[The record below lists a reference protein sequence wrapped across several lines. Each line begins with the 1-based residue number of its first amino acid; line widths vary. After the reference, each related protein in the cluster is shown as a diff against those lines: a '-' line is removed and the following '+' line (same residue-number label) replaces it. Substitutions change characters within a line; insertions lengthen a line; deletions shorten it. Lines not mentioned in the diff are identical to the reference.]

1 MTRLFLCAAAQIIFV
16 TLYGAWAM
24 FRPEE
29 AFEWMVPVVVVVLV
43 LIVYNALEPIREA
56 WQHRCGR

>member
-1 MTRLFLCAAAQIIFV
+1 VTRVLICSGLQIMFV

-29 AFEWMVPVVVVVLV
+29 AFGWMLPFVGVVLA
-43 LIVYNALEPIREA
+43 LMIYNEWEPISDA
-56 WQHRCGR
+56 WRRRRR